1 MWLQHLSSLQ
11 FLSYAAFLAVVIAA
25 VSRLLPG
32 QAPPLR
38 TVPYSE
44 EELGRHDRKLAKYF
58 VAGGAFLVLGSLHM
72 VIKNLPWTAKWLAS
86 AGYAGHLVRDLSN
99 THLMIVGGGT
109 LIATGLC
116 WYVLPRIVG
125 RPLASEGLAQGAFW
139 FTAGGLLVF
148 YVAFVANGI
157 AIGLR
162 VADGWE
168 YQAAKASMG
177 NWYRAPVG
185 MGAGVMGIGYW
196 CFAAT
201 VFLTL
206 FQARLVRVPKPS
218 GHLWKFLATGAA
230 GLTVGTVQ
238 GVIQVQPANAD
249 WLYRAG
255 HAGEWIDPIAHA
267 HINLVTGL
275 TMLVAGALFYLAPL
289 LGGRAPSRRAAN
301 ACFYA
306 LLAGSLAFYG
316 SAMYHGVHE
325 GSLVVGRGFSP
336 EEAERATAI
345 HPFLIMGAGIA
356 MLAAFWFLLW
366 LVARSFLAAR
376 APARGF
382 VLAGCAALAVGTLQ
396 GPIQAFPA
404 VHELLDEGGDAGA
417 VIVNLHAQLNML
429 GGLLVM
435 LVGVTFALLA
445 QLGGARVL
453 RVERV
458 ALAGIALGVATYY
471 AVGIETSA
479 VEAHDVAGGATFHAA
494 VARLEPWAALVLVPA
509 ALAVLAGFTAFA
521 VGAWRMT
528 VLQRRAGAQ
537 AIAAAPVAFTG
548 RIPRRVR
555 GRSPAALAGY
565 ELPMALMGFPGLGWL
580 FAGFPVTASM
590 LLLAGPALTWAVIP
604 LAFSPFG
611 EGPLSPL
618 GWKVELAWIP
628 AMALLSTAMLYRAQR
643 RRRLLMMGA
652 PPRARGRRGRRGRRG
667 YRTRVSVAV
676 GAIALM
682 LVSLPFVPA
691 VAGVGG
697 STIRYAYQPR
707 LTPDIVG
714 QFLTTQ
720 KGPVKLFTW
729 QDPQSPYPAD
739 ALRIRARDVR
749 AFVARAAAVDRPGAY
764 GLYDLDRGTQVPLRV
779 RSASGRQLSF
789 APVHRLAAGRYMFVA
804 THQGMFGG
812 RDFAYVRVVRAEQP
826 VTAISTGSSDSV
838 PAVADAL
845 LPVAAALVALL
856 FVFLL
861 VRSFWSRP
869 AGQKA
874 LWAAGFAFFAVA
886 TICEAVAQR
895 VGWSPELFRSYY
907 LTGGVLTVGFLG
919 AGSAWLLLPRRGR
932 DMLLGALAVGS
943 LAAVATIWLA
953 PVDAH
958 ALAVTASGQPPENG
972 ALGGHAFLWAVVF
985 NSAGTLALVG
995 GSLYSILRR
1004 RRVSANAWIASG
1016 ALVVALATGL
1026 SRTGDYSLV
1035 YLGQLVGISLMFC
1048 GFTFVGRKIEPVPA
1062 HRPEASLERP
1072 ALAR

>member
-1 MWLQHLSSLQ
+1 MYLKHLSSLQ
-11 FLSYAAFLAVVIAA
+11 FLSYAAFFAVAIAA
-25 VSRLLPG
+25 VCKLLPG
-32 QAPPLR
+32 RAPPLR
-38 TVPYSE
+38 TEPYSE

-72 VIKNLPWTAKWLAS
+72 VVKNLPWTAKWLAS

-125 RPLASEGLAQGAFW
+125 RPLVSEGLAQGAFW

-201 VFLTL
+201 VFLTI

-230 GLTVGTVQ
+230 GLTIGTVQ
-238 GVIQVQPANAD
+238 GVIQVQPVNAD

-289 LGGRAPSRRAAN
+289 LGGRAPSRRAAD

-316 SAMYHGVHE
+316 SAMYLGFHE
-325 GSLVVGRGFSP
+325 GALVAGRGLSP

-345 HPFLIMGAGIA
+345 HPFLLMTAGIA
-356 MLAAFWFLLW
+356 MLVAFWLLLW
-366 LVARSFLAAR
+366 LVARSFLGAR

-404 VHELLDEGGDAGA
+404 VHDLLDEGGDAGA

-435 LVGVTFALLA
+435 LVGVTLALLA
-445 QLGGARVL
+445 RLGGTRFL
-453 RVERV
+453 RAERV
-458 ALAGIALGVATYY
+458 ALVGVAIGVATYY
-471 AVGIETSA
+471 AVGIEISA
-479 VEAHDVAGGATFHAA
+479 AEAQDVAGGATFHAA
-494 VARLEPWAALVLVPA
+494 VSRFEPWAALLLVPA
-509 ALAVLAGFTAFA
+509 ALAVLTGFTAFA
-521 VGAWRMT
+521 LSAWRMT
-528 VLQRRAGAQ
+528 ASQRLAGAR
-537 AIAAAPVAFTG
+537 AIATAPVAFTG

-604 LAFSPFG
+604 LAFSPYG
-611 EGPLSPL
+611 QGPLSPL

-628 AMALLSTAMLYRAQR
+628 AMALLSTAMLYRAHR
-643 RRRLLMMGA
+643 RRRLLMIGA
-652 PPRARGRRGRRGRRG
+652 PPKSRGRRGRRG

-676 GAIALM
+676 GAIALL

-714 QFLTTQ
+714 QFLTTRR
-720 KGPVKLFTW
+720 GPVKLFTW
-729 QDPQSPYPAD
+729 QDPQTPYPAD
-739 ALRIRARDVR
+739 ALRIHAADVG
-749 AFVARAAAVDRPGAY
+749 ALVARAAAVDRPGAY

-789 APVHRLAAGRYMFVA
+789 APIHRLAAGRYMFVA

-812 RDFAYVRVVRAEQP
+812 RDFAYVKVVGPGQP
-826 VTAISTGSSDSV
+826 VTAISSGSSDSV

-845 LPVAAALVALL
+845 LPVSAALVALL
-856 FVFLL
+856 FVVLL
-861 VRSFWSRP
+861 LRSYWSRP

-886 TICEAVAQR
+886 TTCEAVAQR
-895 VGWSPELFRSYY
+895 AGWSPALFRTYY
-907 LTGGVLTVGFLG
+907 ITGGVLTVGFLG
-919 AGSAWLLLPRRGR
+919 AGSAWLQLPRRGR
-932 DMLLGALAVGS
+932 DVLLGALAVGS
-943 LAAVATIWLA
+943 LAAVATVWLA

-958 ALAVTASGQPPENG
+958 ALAATASGRPPENG
-972 ALGGHAFLWAVVF
+972 ALAGHAFLWAVVF

-1004 RRVSANAWIASG
+1004 RRVSANAWIGSG

-1062 HRPEASLERP
+1062 RRPEASIERP

>member
-1 MWLQHLSSLQ
+1 MWVKHLSSLQ
-11 FLSYAAFLAVVIAA
+11 FLSYAAFLGVVVAA
-25 VSRLLPG
+25 VFALMPG
-32 QAPPLR
+32 RKPPVR
-38 TVPYSE
+38 REPFTDD
-44 EELGRHDRKLAKYF
+44 ELGRHDGKLAKYF
-58 VAGGAFLVLGSLHM
+58 VTGGAFLVLGSVHM
-72 VIKNLPWTAKWLAS
+72 VVKNLPWTAEWLAR
-86 AGYAGHLVRDLSN
+86 AGYAGHLVRDLAN

-125 RPLASEGLAQGAFW
+125 RPLASDGLAQGAFW
-139 FTAGGLLVF
+139 FTAGGLTVF

-162 VADGWE
+162 VQDGWE

-201 VFLTL
+201 VFATI
-206 FQARLVRVPKPS
+206 FQARLVRVPKPN

-316 SAMYHGVHE
+316 SAMYLGFHE
-325 GSLVVGRGFSP
+325 GALVVGHGLSP
-336 EEAERATAI
+336 EQAEEATWV
-345 HPFLIMGAGIA
+345 HPFLLMAAGIA
-356 MLAAFWFLLW
+356 MLAGFWLLLA
-366 LVARSFLAAR
+366 LVARSYRGAR
-376 APARGF
+376 WPARGF

-404 VHELLDEGGDAGA
+404 VHDLLDRGGDAGA

-429 GGLLVM
+429 GGLLAM
-435 LVGVTFALLA
+435 LIGLTLALLRE
-445 QLGGARVL
+445 LGGKPVGRA
-453 RVERV
+453 ERV
-458 ALAGIALGVATYY
+458 ALAGIAFGVATYY
-471 AVGIETSA
+471 GVGVEISI
-479 VEAHDVAGGATFHAA
+479 VEAHDVASGASFHDA
-494 VARLEPWAALVLVPA
+494 VARVEPWAALVLVPVS
-509 ALAVLAGFTAFA
+509 LAVLIGFGSFA
-521 VGAWRMT
+521 VSAWRMT
-528 VLQRRAGAQ
+528 ARQRRAGAK
-537 AIAAAPVAFTG
+537 AIIEAPEVFTG

-555 GRSPAALAGY
+555 RRSPAALAGY
-565 ELPMALMGFPGLGWL
+565 ELPMALLGFPGVGWL
-580 FAGFPVTASM
+580 FAGFSFTASV
-590 LLLAGPALTWAVIP
+590 LLLTGPAITWAVIP
-604 LAFSPFG
+604 LAFSPYG
-611 EGPLSPL
+611 EGPLNTL

-628 AMALLSTAMLYRAQR
+628 ATAFVSTVMLYRAQR
-643 RRRLLMMGA
+643 RRRLLLAGS
-652 PPRARGRRGRRGRRG
+652 PPPSRRRPRRKRG
-667 YRTRVSVAV
+667 YRTRVSVAAGSIV
-676 GAIALM
+676 LL

-697 STIRYAYQPR
+697 SSIRYAYQTR
-707 LTPDIVG
+707 FTPDIVG
-714 QFLTTQ
+714 QFLATRS
-720 KGPVKLFTW
+720 GAVKLFTW
-729 QDPQSPYPAD
+729 QEPQSPYPSD
-739 ALRIRARDVR
+739 ALRIRARDVK
-749 AFVARAAAVDRPGAY
+749 ALIARAAAVDDPGAY
-764 GLYDLDRGTQVPLRV
+764 GLYDLDHSSRVPLRV
-779 RSASGRQLSF
+779 QSGTGRQLAL
-789 APVHRLAAGRYMFVA
+789 APTGRLSPGRYMFVA

-812 RDFAYVRVVRAEQP
+812 RDFAYLTIVGSGAS
-826 VTAISTGSSDSV
+826 VTPISSPSDRSA
-838 PAVADAL
+838 PQIADSL

-856 FVFLL
+856 FVLL
-861 VRSFWSRP
+861 LTRSFLQRP

-874 LWAAGFAFFAVA
+874 FWAAGFACFGVA
-886 TICEAVAQR
+886 TVCEAIGQR
-895 VGWSPELFRSYY
+895 VGWSPTLFRSYY
-907 LTGGVLTVGFLG
+907 LAGGVLTVGFLG

-932 DMLLGALAVGS
+932 DALLGALFVAA
-943 LAAVATIWLA
+943 LAAAATIWLA
-953 PVDAH
+953 PLNGHV
-958 ALAVTASGQPPENG
+958 LAQTPSGQPPDNSV
-972 ALGGHAFLWAVVF
+972 LGGHASLWAVAF
-985 NSAGTLALVG
+985 NSLGSLVLIG
-995 GSLYSILRR
+995 GSLYSIARR
-1004 RRVSANAWIASG
+1004 RRVSANVWIASG

-1035 YLGQLVGISLMFC
+1035 YLGQLVGIAFMFC
-1048 GFTFVGRKIEPVPA
+1048 GFTFAGRKIEPVQARPPEPA
-1062 HRPEASLERP
+1062 LERP

>member
-1 MWLQHLSSLQ
+1 MWLQHVSSLQ
-11 FLSYAAFLAVVIAA
+11 FLSYAAFFAVAIAA
-25 VSRLLPG
+25 LFRLLPG
-32 QAPPLR
+32 RAAPLR
-38 TVPYSE
+38 TEPYSE

-58 VAGGAFLVLGSLHM
+58 IAGGAFLVLGSLHM
-72 VIKNLPWTAKWLAS
+72 VVKNLPWTAKWLAS

-162 VADGWE
+162 VADGWDYE
-168 YQAAKASMG
+168 AAKASMG
-177 NWYRAPVG
+177 DWYRMPVG

-201 VFLTL
+201 VFLTV
-206 FQARLVRVPKPS
+206 FQGRLVRVPKPS

-267 HINLVTGL
+267 HVNLVTGL
-275 TMLVAGALFYLAPL
+275 TMVVAGALFYFAPL
-289 LGGRAPSRRAAN
+289 LGGRAPSRRAAD

-316 SAMYHGVHE
+316 SAMYLGFHE
-325 GSLVVGRGFSP
+325 GALVVGRGLSP

-345 HPFLIMGAGIA
+345 HPFLLMGAGIA

-366 LVARSFLAAR
+366 LVARSFLGAR
-376 APARGF
+376 APERGF

-435 LVGVTFALLA
+435 LVGLTLALLA
-445 QLGGARVL
+445 QLGGVRML
-453 RVERV
+453 RAERV
-458 ALAGIALGVATYY
+458 ALAGVALGVATYY

-479 VEAHDVAGGATFHAA
+479 VEAHDVAGGATFQAA
-494 VARLEPWAALVLVPA
+494 VARLEPWAALLLVPA
-509 ALAVLAGFTAFA
+509 ALAVLTGFSAFA
-521 VGAWRMT
+521 FSAWRMT
-528 VLQRRAGAQ
+528 AVQRRAGAQ
-537 AIAAAPVAFTG
+537 ALAAAPVAFTG

-580 FAGFPVTASM
+580 FAGFPVTASI
-590 LLLAGPALTWAVIP
+590 LLLGGPALTWAVVP
-604 LAFSPFG
+604 LAFSPYG

-628 AMALLSTAMLYRAQR
+628 ATALLSTALLYRAQR
-643 RRRLLMMGA
+643 RRRLLMTGA
-652 PPRARGRRGRRGRRG
+652 PPKRRGRRG

-676 GAIALM
+676 GAIALL

-697 STIRYAYQPR
+697 STIRYAYQTR

-714 QFLTTQ
+714 QFLATRR
-720 KGPVKLFTW
+720 GPVKLFTW
-729 QDPQSPYPAD
+729 QDPQTPYPAD

-749 AFVARAAAVDRPGAY
+749 ALVARAAAVDRPGAY
-764 GLYDLDRGTQVPLRV
+764 GLYDLDLGTRVPLRV

-789 APVHRLAAGRYMFVA
+789 VPVHRLAAGRYMFVA

-812 RDFAYVRVVRAEQP
+812 RDFAYVRVVPPGQP
-826 VTAISTGSSDSV
+826 VTAISSGSSEPV

-861 VRSFWSRP
+861 VRSYWSRP

-874 LWAAGFAFFAVA
+874 LWAAGFICFAVA
-886 TICEAVAQR
+886 TTCEAVAQR
-895 VGWSPELFRSYY
+895 AGWSPALFRSYY

-932 DMLLGALAVGS
+932 DVLLGALAAGS

-958 ALAVTASGQPPENG
+958 ALAVTASGKPPENG
-972 ALGGHAFLWAVVF
+972 ALVGHAFLWAVVF

-1048 GFTFVGRKIEPVPA
+1048 GFTFVGRKIERSPA
-1062 HRPEASLERP
+1062 RRPEATLERP